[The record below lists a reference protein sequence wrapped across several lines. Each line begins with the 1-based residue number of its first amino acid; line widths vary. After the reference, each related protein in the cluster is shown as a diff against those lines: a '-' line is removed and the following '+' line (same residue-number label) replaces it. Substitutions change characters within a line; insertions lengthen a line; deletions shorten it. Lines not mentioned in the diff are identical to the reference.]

1 MIFYIIL
8 ISTIYINNIDEINR
22 LTKEAELFFKNKEY
36 EKSIINYDIL
46 IDSFE
51 VSDEKILLNLAH
63 SHFLNGDTTAALE
76 NYNYTTITDNNK
88 IKSIALQ
95 QIGNINNSKNKLE
108 EALEFYKESIIHDNN
123 NLDSKFNYELV
134 KRKIEDQKKNQEKDQ
149 NKEQDKDQ
157 NKEQDKDQEKSNN
170 KKKDD
175 KGEKDEDKEEKE
187 NDSKDNKKEKN
198 SKNSDSESLE
208 EKLKKINMSKKKAE
222 MILNALNNNEFQY
235 IQQLKRN
242 PKKKKD
248 NNKPDW

>member
-1 MIFYIIL
+1 MIFYLIL
-8 ISTIYINNIDEINR
+8 ISTLSINNIDEINR

-51 VSDEKILLNLAH
+51 VSDEKVFLNLAH

-108 EALEFYKESIIHDNN
+108 EALEFYKESIISDNN

-134 KRKIEDQKKNQEKDQ
+134 KRKIEDQNKNQEKDQ
-149 NKEQDKDQ
+149 NKDQ
-157 NKEQDKDQEKSNN
+157 NKEQEKEQDKSDN

-175 KGEKDEDKEEKE
+175 KGQQDNDKDDKD
-187 NDSKDNKKEKN
+187 NDSKENKNNEQN
-198 SKNSDSESLE
+198 SKKSDAESLE

-222 MILNALNNNEFQY
+222 MILDALNNNEFQY

>member
-1 MIFYIIL
+1 MIFYLIL
-8 ISTIYINNIDEINR
+8 ISTLSINNIDEINR

-51 VSDEKILLNLAH
+51 VSDEKVFLNLAH

-108 EALEFYKESIIHDNN
+108 EALEFYKESIISDNN

-134 KRKIEDQKKNQEKDQ
+134 KRKIEDQNKNQEKDQ
-149 NKEQDKDQ
+149 NKDQ
-157 NKEQDKDQEKSNN
+157 NKEQEKEQEKSDN

-175 KGEKDEDKEEKE
+175 KGQQDKDKDDKE
-187 NDSKDNKKEKN
+187 NDSKENKNNEQN
-198 SKNSDSESLE
+198 SKKSDAESLE

-222 MILNALNNNEFQY
+222 MILDALNNNEFQY

>member
-8 ISTIYINNIDEINR
+8 ISTIYINNIDEINS

-51 VSDEKILLNLAH
+51 VSDDKIFLNLAH

-149 NKEQDKDQ
+149 NKDQ

>member
-1 MIFYIIL
+1 MIFYLIL
-8 ISTIYINNIDEINR
+8 ISNLSINNIDEINR

-51 VSDEKILLNLAH
+51 VSDEKVFLNLAH

-108 EALEFYKESIIHDNN
+108 EALEFYKESIISDNN

-134 KRKIEDQKKNQEKDQ
+134 KRKIEDQNKNQEKDQ
-149 NKEQDKDQ
+149 NKDQ
-157 NKEQDKDQEKSNN
+157 NKEQEKEQEKSDN

-175 KGEKDEDKEEKE
+175 KGQQDKDKDDED
-187 NDSKDNKKEKN
+187 NDSKENKNNEQN
-198 SKNSDSESLE
+198 SKKSDAESLE

-222 MILNALNNNEFQY
+222 MILDALNNNEFQY

>member
-1 MIFYIIL
+1 MIFYLIL
-8 ISTIYINNIDEINR
+8 ISNLSINNIDEINR

-51 VSDEKILLNLAH
+51 VSDEKVFLNLAH

-108 EALEFYKESIIHDNN
+108 EALEFYKESIISDNN

-134 KRKIEDQKKNQEKDQ
+134 KRKIEDQNKNQEKDQ
-149 NKEQDKDQ
+149 NKDQ
-157 NKEQDKDQEKSNN
+157 NKEQEKEQEKSDN

-175 KGEKDEDKEEKE
+175 KGQQDKDKDDKE
-187 NDSKDNKKEKN
+187 NDSKENKNNEQN
-198 SKNSDSESLE
+198 SKKSDAESLE

-222 MILNALNNNEFQY
+222 MILDALNNNEFQY

>member
-51 VSDEKILLNLAH
+51 VSDDKIFLNLAH

-134 KRKIEDQKKNQEKDQ
+134 KRKIEDQKKNQDKDQ
-149 NKEQDKDQ
+149 NKDQ
-157 NKEQDKDQEKSNN
+157 EKEQDKDQEKSNN
-170 KKKDD
+170 KKNDD

>member
-1 MIFYIIL
+1 MIFYLIL
-8 ISTIYINNIDEINR
+8 ISTLSINNIDEINR

-51 VSDEKILLNLAH
+51 VSDEKVFLNLAH

-108 EALEFYKESIIHDNN
+108 EALEFYKESIISDNN

-134 KRKIEDQKKNQEKDQ
+134 KRKIEDQNKNQEKDQ
-149 NKEQDKDQ
+149 NKDQ
-157 NKEQDKDQEKSNN
+157 NKEQEKEQEKSDN

-175 KGEKDEDKEEKE
+175 KGQNDKDKDDKE
-187 NDSKDNKKEKN
+187 NDSKENKNNEQN
-198 SKNSDSESLE
+198 SKKSDAESLE

-222 MILNALNNNEFQY
+222 MILDALNNNEFQY

>member
-1 MIFYIIL
+1 MIFYLIL
-8 ISTIYINNIDEINR
+8 ISTLSINNIDEINR

-51 VSDEKILLNLAH
+51 VSDEKVFLNLAH

-108 EALEFYKESIIHDNN
+108 EALEFYKESIISDNN

-134 KRKIEDQKKNQEKDQ
+134 KRKIEDQNKNQEKDQ
-149 NKEQDKDQ
+149 NKDQ
-157 NKEQDKDQEKSNN
+157 NKEQEKEQEKSDN

-175 KGEKDEDKEEKE
+175 KGQKDKDKDDKE
-187 NDSKDNKKEKN
+187 NDSKENKNNEQN
-198 SKNSDSESLE
+198 SKKSDAESLE

-222 MILNALNNNEFQY
+222 MILDALNNNEFQY

>member
-1 MIFYIIL
+1 MIFYLIL
-8 ISTIYINNIDEINR
+8 ISTLSINNIDEINR

-51 VSDEKILLNLAH
+51 VSDEKVFLNLAH

-108 EALEFYKESIIHDNN
+108 EALEFYKESIISDNN

-134 KRKIEDQKKNQEKDQ
+134 KRKIEDQNKNQEKDQ
-149 NKEQDKDQ
+149 NKDQ
-157 NKEQDKDQEKSNN
+157 NKEQEKEQEKSDN

-175 KGEKDEDKEEKE
+175 KGQQDKDKDDKE
-187 NDSKDNKKEKN
+187 NDSKENKNNEQN
-198 SKNSDSESLE
+198 SKKSDAESLE
-208 EKLKKINMSKKKAE
+208 EKLKKINMTKKKAE
-222 MILNALNNNEFQY
+222 MILDALNNNEFQY

>member
-8 ISTIYINNIDEINR
+8 ISTIYINNIDEINS

-51 VSDEKILLNLAH
+51 VSDDKIFLNLAH

-149 NKEQDKDQ
+149 NKDQ

-187 NDSKDNKKEKN
+187 NDAKDNKKEKN

>member
-1 MIFYIIL
+1 MIFYLIL
-8 ISTIYINNIDEINR
+8 ISSLSINNIDEINR

-51 VSDEKILLNLAH
+51 VSDEKVFLNLAH

-108 EALEFYKESIIHDNN
+108 EALEFYKESIISDNN

-134 KRKIEDQKKNQEKDQ
+134 KRKIEEQNKNQEKDQ
-149 NKEQDKDQ
+149 NKDQ
-157 NKEQDKDQEKSNN
+157 NKDQEKEQEKSDN

-175 KGEKDEDKEEKE
+175 KGQQDKDKDDED
-187 NDSKDNKKEKN
+187 NDSKENKNNEQN
-198 SKNSDSESLE
+198 SKKSDAESLE

-222 MILNALNNNEFQY
+222 MILDALNNNEFQY

>member
-1 MIFYIIL
+1 MIFYLIL
-8 ISTIYINNIDEINR
+8 ISTLSINNIDEINR

-51 VSDEKILLNLAH
+51 VSDEKVFLNLAH

-108 EALEFYKESIIHDNN
+108 EALEFYKESIISDNN

-134 KRKIEDQKKNQEKDQ
+134 KRKIEDQNKNQEKDQ
-149 NKEQDKDQ
+149 NKDQ
-157 NKEQDKDQEKSNN
+157 NKEQEKEQEKSDN

-175 KGEKDEDKEEKE
+175 KGQQDNNKNDKE
-187 NDSKDNKKEKN
+187 NDSKENKNNEQN
-198 SKNSDSESLE
+198 SKKSDAESLE

-222 MILNALNNNEFQY
+222 MILDALNNNEFQY

>member
-1 MIFYIIL
+1 MIFYLIL
-8 ISTIYINNIDEINR
+8 ISNLSINNIDEINR

-51 VSDEKILLNLAH
+51 VSDEKVFLNLAH

-108 EALEFYKESIIHDNN
+108 EALEFYKESIISDNN

-134 KRKIEDQKKNQEKDQ
+134 KRKIEEQNKNQEKDQ
-149 NKEQDKDQ
+149 NKDQ
-157 NKEQDKDQEKSNN
+157 NKEQEKEQEKSDN

-175 KGEKDEDKEEKE
+175 KGQKDKDKDDKE
-187 NDSKDNKKEKN
+187 NDSKENKNNEQN
-198 SKNSDSESLE
+198 SKKSDAESLE

-222 MILNALNNNEFQY
+222 MILDALNNNEFQY